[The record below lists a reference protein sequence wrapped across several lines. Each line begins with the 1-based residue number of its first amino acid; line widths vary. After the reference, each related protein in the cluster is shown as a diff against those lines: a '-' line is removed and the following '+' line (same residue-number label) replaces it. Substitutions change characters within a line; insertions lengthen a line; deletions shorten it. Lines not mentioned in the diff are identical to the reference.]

1 MEKLASLNPNF
12 MASPF
17 QRYQS
22 GIEASTGNLVQ
33 ASGQMAAQ
41 TANTLAGLGQNIA
54 QGIKTYNENVQKSE
68 AVNAKIQMLGQ
79 EYADKIAMYAKDPE
93 IAQSG
98 VLDGLTST
106 AKMLEKA
113 PTMGYNQRAILA
125 QEAEGKLQGFGGKL
139 QEMMFLRGREMERVA
154 EEGLNK
160 FAGVTSV
167 TSPAFAASKEFQFDP
182 NKTMPENKAE
192 ALRKLNVIRAK
203 NPKMQGSDD
212 DFIQNW
218 LQNSEQTMA
227 RIDPSVVP
235 AAVTN
240 DILSQIQSE
249 KKNINRASLVA
260 KANAEGRG
268 LTMEEALASFGKGE
282 EVIADYNKVNTAAVE
297 ALRPKPTATAQG
309 AAQGTAPEGL
319 RKPATPDEAQ
329 AAGKKAVTLEND
341 IRAMFGTRKNLEP
354 YEQKKKD
361 KMLAE
366 IKTLRDTAAS
376 AGGTFEEASAA
387 ADITKIN
394 NVRNKIQTIADQSEK
409 TYLQELQRGL
419 DEGSY
424 IGFGDRLAQMAI
436 GETRLYNETAN
447 AIYSDPVAS
456 TVPNKAIVKELGV
469 VEDRRNDLDVFIGK
483 LRSIQDLGIT
493 EGGSDIL
500 PDKKLAMQKLL
511 KERIDSLSKPRQ
523 EPAKVTPE
531 KVREM
536 AGKITALPT
545 ASTTQEKKIAPIA
558 LGEQVVGSQEVQQ
571 RRTVAERQREVA
583 DFVTSKMGAI
593 DPTDPERKRRLP
605 VSGFDKFYR
614 SLVPEAE
621 IREYT
626 TPSGVRMMYANG
638 KWEQIK
644 AAEPMSIKDIREANL
659 GLFGTQT
666 ENGLVPS
673 EYIDGSGVF
682 IGGIY
687 KGSNPQLEKYEEEM
701 TKLID
706 ARRSV
711 KELQKINDQMGESMS
726 PSAAGRAAVE
736 KMNLAAMLRT
746 DIVGVGTVSNYE
758 QGLMDKVIKDPTDFF
773 SLESKDRAIL
783 IALAQRVDRRVK
795 AISSSK
801 GLTIQIKDGTDGNKY
816 QALREQY
823 LREKGILK

>member
-1 MEKLASLNPNF
+1 

-41 TANTLAGLGQNIA
+41 TLNTFSNLGTDIA
-54 QGIKTYNENVQKSE
+54 QGIKTYNENSAKSE

-98 VLDGLTST
+98 VLDGLMST
-106 AKMLEKA
+106 AKMLQDA
-113 PTMGYNQRAILA
+113 PTKGYNQRAILA
-125 QEAEGKLQGFGGKL
+125 QEAEGKLAGFGNRL
-139 QEMMFLRGREMERVA
+139 QESMYLRGREMERIA
-154 EEGLNK
+154 QQGLDQ

-192 ALRKLNVIRAK
+192 ALRKLSVIRAK

-249 KKNINRASLVA
+249 RKIIKS
-260 KANAEGRG
+260 NAESAKTGLVEDFLARG
-268 LTMEEALASFGKGE
+268 KMSSR
-282 EVIADYNKVNTAAVE
+282 ADYEKVMTPATDV
-297 ALRPKPTATAQG
+297 LLPKPTASVQG
-309 AAQGTAPEGL
+309 AAPEGI
-319 RKPATPDEAQ
+319 KKVVTTEEAK
-329 AAGKKAVTLEND
+329 AAGKRAVTLESD

-366 IKTLRDTAAS
+366 IKNLRDTAAS
-376 AGGTFEEASAA
+376 AGGTFEEASTA
-387 ADITKIN
+387 ADITQIN
-394 NVRNKIQTIADQSEK
+394 KVRNKIQSFADQSEK
-409 TYLQELQRGL
+409 TYLQNLSKDL
-419 DEGSY
+419 SKGSY
-424 IGFGDRLAQMAI
+424 IGFADRLAQMAI
-436 GETRLYNETAN
+436 GETRLYNETEK
-447 AIYSDPVAS
+447 AIYSDPISS

-469 VEDRRNDLDVFIGK
+469 VEERRKNLDEFIGK
-483 LRSIQDLGIT
+483 LRGIQDLGIT

-500 PDKKLAMQKLL
+500 PDKKLAIQDALNA
-511 KERIDSLSKPRQ
+511 RIAKLSKPRQ
-523 EPAKVTPE
+523 EPAPVTAQ
-531 KVREM
+531 KAREM
-536 AGKITALPT
+536 AGKITGQPT
-545 ASTTQEKKIAPIA
+545 AVAQEQKIAPIA

-682 IGGIY
+682 IGGMY
-687 KGSNPQLEKYEEEM
+687 KGTNAQLEKYEEEI

-711 KELQKINDQMGESMS
+711 KELQNINDQMGESIS

-783 IALAQRVDRRVK
+783 IALAQRVDRRMK

-816 QALREQY
+816 QALREQF

>member
-1 MEKLASLNPNF
+1 MASSFGQYTGGIQGVQGISEAGANIAKMTQQGYGALGASL
-12 MASPF
+12 
-17 QRYQS
+17 
-22 GIEASTGNLVQ
+22 
-33 ASGQMAAQ
+33 
-41 TANTLAGLGQNIA
+41 A
-54 QGIKTYNENVQKSE
+54 QGIQAYNENSAKSE

-98 VLDGLTST
+98 VLDGMMST
-106 AKMLEKA
+106 ARMLQDA
-113 PTMGYNQRAILA
+113 PTKGYNQRAILA
-125 QEAEGKLQGFGGKL
+125 QEAEGKLAGFGNRL
-139 QEMMFLRGREMERVA
+139 QESMYLRGREMERIA
-154 EEGLNK
+154 QQGLDQ

-167 TSPAFAASKEFQFDP
+167 TSPVFAASKEFQFDP
-182 NKTMPENKAE
+182 SKTMPENKAE
-192 ALRKLNVIRAK
+192 ALRKLSAIRAL

-249 KKNINRASLVA
+249 RKIIKS
-260 KANAEGRG
+260 NAESAKTGLVEDFLARG
-268 LTMEEALASFGKGE
+268 KMSSR
-282 EVIADYNKVNTAAVE
+282 ADYEKVMTPATDV
-297 ALRPKPTATAQG
+297 LLPKPTASAQG
-309 AAQGTAPEGL
+309 AAPEGI
-319 RKPATPDEAQ
+319 KKAVTTEEAQ
-329 AAGKKAVTLEND
+329 AAGKMVKTLKSD
-341 IRAMFGTRKNLEP
+341 IRAMFGTKGRELTEKER
-354 YEQKKKD
+354 EKKSAMELQI
-361 KMLAE
+361 KML
-366 IKTLRDTAAS
+366 KYTAGQ

-387 ADITKIN
+387 SDITKFN
-394 NVRNKIQTIADQSEK
+394 NVKTKINTYADQSELG
-409 TYLQELQRGL
+409 YLKELQQKL
-419 DEGSY
+419 DSGSY
-424 IGFGDRLAQMAI
+424 ISFEDRMKQHYAGNIKRLNE
-436 GETRLYNETAN
+436 ETRTSIFRDPISEGIPKKVIET
-447 AIYSDPVAS
+447 
-456 TVPNKAIVKELGV
+456 ELDSV
-469 VEDRRNDLDVFIGK
+469 DKKRSELDDFVEK
-483 LRSIQDLGIT
+483 LRRIQNLGMG
-493 EGGSDIL
+493 EVGSDIL
-500 PDKKLAMQKLL
+500 PDKKLAMQRELN
-511 KERIDSLSKPRQ
+511 ERIASLSKPRQ
-523 EPAKVTPE
+523 KPAPVTVQ
-531 KVREM
+531 KAREM
-536 AGKITALPT
+536 AGKITGQPPT
-545 ASTTQEKKIAPIA
+545 SATQEQKIAPIA

-644 AAEPMSIKDIREANL
+644 AAEPMSIQDIRKSQL
-659 GLFGTQT
+659 GVFGTQDQ
-666 ENGLVPS
+666 NGQLIPN
-673 EYIDGSGVF
+673 EYIPDSGVF
-682 IGGIY
+682 LSGLY
-687 KGSNPQLEKYEEEM
+687 KGTDTSLEKYEDEM

-711 KELQKINDQMGESMS
+711 KELQKINDQMGESLS
-726 PSAAGRAAVE
+726 PSAAGKAAVE

-758 QGLMDKVIKDPTDFF
+758 QGLMDKVIKDPTNFF

-783 IALAQRVDRRVK
+783 IALAQRVDRRMK

-816 QALREQY
+816 QALRELF

>member
-1 MEKLASLNPNF
+1 

-33 ASGQMAAQ
+33 AYGQMAQQ
-41 TANTLAGLGQNIA
+41 TASAISGLGKDIA
-54 QGIKTYNENVQKSE
+54 QGIKTYNENAEKSE

-98 VLDGLTST
+98 VLDGLISTS
-106 AKMLEKA
+106 KMFEKA

-125 QEAEGKLQGFGGKL
+125 QEAESKLKGFGGQL
-139 QEMMFLRGREMERVA
+139 QEMLFLRGREMERVA

-182 NKTMPENKAE
+182 NKSMSENKAE
-192 ALRKLNVIRAK
+192 ALRKLNAIRAK

-227 RIDPSVVP
+227 RVDPSVVP

-249 KKNINRASLVA
+249 RKIIKG
-260 KANAEGRG
+260 NAEAAKTGLVEDFLARG
-268 LTMEEALASFGKGE
+268 KTSSR
-282 EVIADYNKVNTAAVE
+282 ADYNAVTTAAVE
-297 ALRPKPTATAQG
+297 ALSPKSTATAQG
-309 AAQGTAPEGL
+309 AAQGTGTAPEGI
-319 RKPATPDEAQ
+319 RKPVTTEEAQ
-329 AAGKKAVTLEND
+329 SAGKRAKALEKD
-341 IRAMFGTRKNLEP
+341 IQVMFGTKGRELTAKER
-354 YEQKKKD
+354 EQKSAMELEIR
-361 KMLAE
+361 MLNY
-366 IKTLRDTAAS
+366 TAGQ

-387 ADITKIN
+387 SDITKFN
-394 NVRNKIQTIADQSEK
+394 NVKTKINTYADQSELG
-409 TYLQELQRGL
+409 YLKELKQKIDSG
-419 DEGSY
+419 DY
-424 IGFGDRLAQMAI
+424 ISFTDRMKQHYAGNVKRLNE
-436 GETRLYNETAN
+436 ETRRSIFRDPISKGIPEKVIET
-447 AIYSDPVAS
+447 
-456 TVPNKAIVKELGV
+456 ELDSV
-469 VEDRRNDLDVFIGK
+469 DKRRSELDTFVEGLRR
-483 LRSIQDLGIT
+483 IQDLGFT
-493 EGGSDIL
+493 EEGRDIL
-500 PDKKLAMQKLL
+500 PDKKIAIQDALNARIAKL
-511 KERIDSLSKPRQ
+511 SQPRQ
-523 EPAKVTPE
+523 EPAPVTIQKV
-531 KVREM
+531 KEM
-536 AGKITALPT
+536 SGKITGLPT
-545 ASTTQEKKIAPIA
+545 ASTTQENKIAPIA

-682 IGGIY
+682 LGGIY
-687 KGSNPQLEKYEEEM
+687 KGSNNQLEKFEDEM

-706 ARRSV
+706 ARRSI
-711 KELQKINDQMGESMS
+711 KKLANINDRVGEVF
-726 PSAAGRAAVE
+726 SAEAQGEAQVE
-736 KMNLAAMLRT
+736 VVNLAAMLRT
-746 DIVGVGTVSNYE
+746 DIVGVGTVSDFE
-758 QGLMDKVIKDPTDFF
+758 QKLIRTVIKDPTDFF
-773 SLESKDRAIL
+773 NLESKDRAIL
-783 IALAQRVDRRVK
+783 IALAQRVDRRMK

-801 GLTIQIKDGTDGNKY
+801 GLTIQIKDGKDGNKY

>member
-1 MEKLASLNPNF
+1 
-12 MASPF
+12 MASSF
-17 QRYQS
+17 GKYTS

-33 ASGQMAAQ
+33 ASGQMASL

-54 QGIKTYNENVQKSE
+54 QGIKTYNENSQKSE
-68 AVNAKIQMLGQ
+68 AANAKIQMLGQ
-79 EYADKIAMYAKDPE
+79 EVADKIAMYSKDPE

-98 VLDGLTST
+98 ILDGLIQTG
-106 AKMLEKA
+106 KMLSEA
-113 PTMGYNQRAILA
+113 PTKGFAQRAQIA
-125 QEAEGKLQGFGGKL
+125 MGAEAKLSGFGGQL
-139 QEMMFLRGREMERVA
+139 QEMMFLRGREMERIA
-154 EEGLNK
+154 QQGLDQ

-192 ALRKLNVIRAK
+192 ALRKLSVIRAK

-227 RIDPSVVP
+227 RVDPSVVP

-309 AAQGTAPEGL
+309 TGTTPEGL
-319 RKPATPDEAQ
+319 KKVVTTEEAQ
-329 AAGKKAVTLEND
+329 AAGKMAKTLEND
-341 IRAMFGTRKNLEP
+341 IRAMFGTKGRELTEKER
-354 YEQKKKD
+354 EKKSAMELQI
-361 KMLAE
+361 KML
-366 IKTLRDTAAS
+366 KYTAGQ

-387 ADITKIN
+387 SDITKFN
-394 NVRNKIQTIADQSEK
+394 NVKTKINTYADQSELG
-409 TYLQELQRGL
+409 YLKELQQKL
-419 DEGSY
+419 DSGSY
-424 IGFGDRLAQMAI
+424 ISFEDRMKQHYAGNIKRLNE
-436 GETRLYNETAN
+436 ETRTSIFRDPISEGIPKKVIET
-447 AIYSDPVAS
+447 
-456 TVPNKAIVKELGV
+456 ELDSV
-469 VEDRRNDLDVFIGK
+469 DKRRSELDDFVEK
-483 LRSIQDLGIT
+483 LRGIQDLGMG
-493 EGGSDIL
+493 EVGSDIL
-500 PDKKLAMQKLL
+500 PDKKIAMQDELNK
-511 KERIDSLSKPRQ
+511 RIASLSKPRQ

-536 AGKITALPT
+536 AGKITGQPT
-545 ASTTQEKKIAPIA
+545 AVAQEQKIAPIA

-644 AAEPMSIKDIREANL
+644 AAEPMSVKDIREANL

-682 IGGIY
+682 IGGMY
-687 KGSNPQLEKYEEEM
+687 KGTNAQLEKYEEEI

-711 KELQKINDQMGESMS
+711 KELQNINDQMGESLS
-726 PSAAGRAAVE
+726 PSAAGKAAVE

-783 IALAQRVDRRVK
+783 IALAQRVDRRMK

-816 QALREQY
+816 QALREQF